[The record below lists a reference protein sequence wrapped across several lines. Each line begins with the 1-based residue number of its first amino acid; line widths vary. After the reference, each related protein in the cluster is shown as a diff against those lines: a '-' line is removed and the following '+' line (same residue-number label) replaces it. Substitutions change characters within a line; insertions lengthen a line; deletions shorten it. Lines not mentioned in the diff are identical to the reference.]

1 MSLNDFELGKELGK
15 GAFGSVTIV
24 KRKEDQKIYAMKR
37 VKIGRLSQKEKLNSF
52 NEVRILASIEHKN
65 IIGYKE
71 AFFDDKSK
79 TLNIVMEYADGGDLN
94 TKIKEIKQKKLYFEE
109 KQIWSTLIQIL
120 EGLNYLHKSCIIH
133 RDLKSANIFLTKDGI
148 VKIGD
153 LNVSKILTK
162 MVTTNTQTG
171 TPYFASPEIW
181 NDQPYDYKCDIWSVG
196 CIIYEMASL
205 HVPFRGVSMQNLYK
219 NVLRGIYQQIPS
231 RYSDDLKQIIKTIL
245 VVNPKKRPSAKEL
258 LENSIIKKKIEEFEL
273 EGNKDLVRKNS
284 GEKAKLMKTIKIPVN
299 MSQINRELPQK
310 KYEKNEM
317 LLNDEYET
325 AKRTFYRPQEYNNN
339 NNNENKNNNEINNDK
354 LLDKDLLDIQKITNS
369 ITHEFTNENS
379 DKIINNKNTNDNII
393 IQPYINSIKAAEKK
407 LQNIDNNIINSLS
420 AKKEQ
425 EKNNSININKN
436 KFSNINYDQIFNDL
450 DNTNDNNINYRVVK
464 TENNQAKS
472 KEKNKLKNNLLKLD
486 LIENDFCINNKNK
499 EGCKNENAKNDF
511 KEKYQKLMDDINKNK
526 KTEQKI
532 EKEKNIKNQ
541 IIDIEKDVI
550 KSKKELDEINKNLN
564 LLIKYNKDKKQ
575 IKYKSK
581 ENLIQP
587 NLFLNRNLSYINNID
602 NNININNFNQKPN
615 KLRKKNNKEIDMNL
629 NMNDITN
636 NKPLYLNHKS
646 SRPNS
651 HYYNKYLPTING
663 NKNPLINNNNEYD
676 RYNIFSNYNNDKIN
690 NTNNRNNYYFNNCNF
705 INNNTNEN
713 EYNYNHKYNNY
724 NYIANPYNNN
734 YLKNPYNN
742 NYNLYNNYNLIYKEY
757 FNNFMKYLSLR
768 NQKNEKDK
776 INSNNIT
783 NDNNI
788 SEENKKRKIIYEK
801 ISIQKDGNEYKYQKG
816 PAKVKY
822 VGGGNYYNQCHKAI
836 IKNSLGNN
844 NSYGIQNLFSNA
856 TKQKNG
862 PRIILPNKMFS

>member
-94 TKIKEIKQKKLYFEE
+94 TQIKEIKQKKLFFEE

-120 EGLNYLHKSCIIH
+120 EGLNYLHKSSIIH

-205 HVPFRGVSMQNLYK
+205 HVPFRGLSMQNLYK
-219 NVLRGIYQQIPS
+219 NVLRGIYQQIPF
-231 RYSDDLKQIIKTIL
+231 RYSDDLKQIIKSIL

-258 LENSIIKKKIEEFEL
+258 LENPIIKKKIEEFEL

-325 AKRTFYRPQEYNNN
+325 AKRTFYRPQEYN
-339 NNNENKNNNEINNDK
+339 KNNNEIDNDK
-354 LLDKDLLDIQKITNS
+354 LLDKDLLVIQKITNS
-369 ITHEFTNENS
+369 ITNEFNNENNN
-379 DKIINNKNTNDNII
+379 KIDNNKNINENII

-425 EKNNSININKN
+425 EKNSSINNNNKN
-436 KFSNINYDQIFNDL
+436 KFSNINYDHIFNDL
-450 DNTNDNNINYRVVK
+450 DDNNKENINYRVVK
-464 TENNQAKS
+464 TENNQTKS
-472 KEKNKLKNNLLKLD
+472 KEKNNLKSNLLKLD
-486 LIENDFCINNKNK
+486 YIENDFCVNNKNV
-499 EGCKNENAKNDF
+499 ENFKNKNAKNDF
-511 KEKYQKLMDDINKNK
+511 KEKYQKLMEDLNKNK
-526 KTEQKI
+526 KEEQKK
-532 EKEKNIKNQ
+532 EKEKNLKNQ

-564 LLIKYNKDKKQ
+564 ILKKYNKDKHQ

-581 ENLIQP
+581 ENLLQP
-587 NLFLNRNLSYINNID
+587 NLFLNRNISYINNVD
-602 NNININNFNQKPN
+602 NNININNLNQKPN
-615 KLRKKNNKEIDMNL
+615 KLRKINNKVFDMDL

-636 NKPLYLNHKS
+636 NKPYLNHKS

-651 HYYNKYLPTING
+651 NYYNKYLPTING
-663 NKNPLINNNNEYD
+663 NKNSLINNNNNDYD
-676 RYNIFSNYNNDKIN
+676 RYNIFSNYNNDKLN
-690 NTNNRNNYYFNNCNF
+690 NANNRNNYYFNNCNF

-713 EYNYNHKYNNY
+713 EYNYNNKYNN
-724 NYIANPYNNN
+724 NYIANPYHNN

-742 NYNLYNNYNLIYKEY
+742 NYNLYNNYNQIYKEY

-768 NQKNEKDK
+768 NQKNQKDK
-776 INSNNIT
+776 INNNNII
-783 NDNNI
+783 NEYNNN
-788 SEENKKRKIIYEK
+788 EENQKRKIIYEK
-801 ISIQKDGNEYKYQKG
+801 INIKKDGNEYKYQKG
-816 PAKVKY
+816 PSKVKY

-844 NSYGIQNLFSNA
+844 NNYGIQNLFSNA